1 MPAKDKTLV
10 PGIFQIKVAL
20 VGSDPEIWRRLLVPA
35 SITLAAL
42 HNVLQIAMGWDS
54 SHLHEFRKGK
64 QYYGMPNPDEV
75 FFNVPRTID
84 DRKVRLDEVLL
95 RVGSNFVYT
104 YDMGDSWE
112 HAIVLEKRLPADPSV
127 KCPACLGG
135 ERACPP
141 EDCGGVYGFYD
152 LLEASRVP
160 KHSRHEELLE
170 WVGEEWDPDAFSP
183 DDVNQRLHARRRRR
197 PGPPPRLT
205 SY

>member
-1 MPAKDKTLV
+1 MPAKDKT
-10 PGIFQIKVAL
+10 PIPEIFQIKVAL
-20 VGSDPEIWRRLLVPA
+20 LGSDPEIWRRLLVPA

-54 SHLHEFRKGK
+54 SHMHEFRKRK
-64 QYYGMPNPDEV
+64 QYYGMPNPDER
-75 FFNVPRTID
+75 FFDLPPTID

-112 HAIVLEKRLPADPSV
+112 HAIALEKRLPVDPNLTY
-127 KCPACLGG
+127 PACLGG

-141 EDCGGVYGFYD
+141 EDCGGIYGFYD
-152 LLEASRVP
+152 LLDASRDP
-160 KHSRHEELLE
+160 QHPRHGELLE

-183 DDVNQRLHARRRRR
+183 EDVNRRLHGRRRR
-197 PGPPPRLT
+197 T
-205 SY
+205 T

>member
-112 HAIVLEKRLPADPSV
+112 HAIVLEKRLPADPNLTY
-127 KCPACLGG
+127 PACLGG

-170 WVGEEWDPDAFSP
+170 WVGEEWVPDAFSP